1 MVLETHGKQEDK
13 HGRTLQSVGHQD
25 KEMKREGKWRTR
37 EATDDVRGTL
47 GHPENQEE
55 SRAENVLERNSIAS
69 V

>member
-1 MVLETHGKQEDK
+1 
-13 HGRTLQSVGHQD
+13 
-25 KEMKREGKWRTR
+25 MKREGKWRTR

-55 SRAENVLERNSIAS
+55 PRAENVLERNSIAS